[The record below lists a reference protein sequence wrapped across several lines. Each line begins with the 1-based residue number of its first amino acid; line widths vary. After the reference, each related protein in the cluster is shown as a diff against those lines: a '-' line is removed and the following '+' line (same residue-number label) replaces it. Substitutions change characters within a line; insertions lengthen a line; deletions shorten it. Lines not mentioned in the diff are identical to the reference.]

1 MKITVHSIGL
11 TPHEPLQE
19 FLEKKLNKLDT
30 FYDKI
35 QACEVFLKVENSN
48 SKENKTAEIIL
59 NIPGDDIVVKKTAAS
74 FEESIDLCVDVA
86 KKLLIK
92 KKEKEVKYFSL
103 FLKKYLVVLK
113 NFAIFAQ
120 QKRQIEVLLI
130 FASIAQLARA
140 RDL

>member
-59 NIPGDDIVVKKTAAS
+59 NIPGDNIVVKKTAAS

-92 KKEKEVKYFSL
+92 KKEK
-103 FLKKYLVVLK
+103 
-113 NFAIFAQ
+113 
-120 QKRQIEVLLI
+120 
-130 FASIAQLARA
+130 
-140 RDL
+140 

>member
-59 NIPGDDIVVKKTAAS
+59 NIPGDDIIVKKTAAS

-92 KKEKEVKYFSL
+92 KKEK
-103 FLKKYLVVLK
+103 
-113 NFAIFAQ
+113 
-120 QKRQIEVLLI
+120 
-130 FASIAQLARA
+130 
-140 RDL
+140 

>member
-74 FEESIDLCVDVA
+74 FEESVDLCVDVA

-92 KKEKEVKYFSL
+92 KKEK
-103 FLKKYLVVLK
+103 
-113 NFAIFAQ
+113 
-120 QKRQIEVLLI
+120 
-130 FASIAQLARA
+130 
-140 RDL
+140 

>member
-74 FEESIDLCVDVA
+74 FEESKDLCVDVA

-92 KKEKEVKYFSL
+92 KKEK
-103 FLKKYLVVLK
+103 
-113 NFAIFAQ
+113 
-120 QKRQIEVLLI
+120 
-130 FASIAQLARA
+130 
-140 RDL
+140 

>member
-19 FLEKKLNKLDT
+19 LLEKKLNKLDT

-92 KKEKEVKYFSL
+92 KKEK
-103 FLKKYLVVLK
+103 
-113 NFAIFAQ
+113 
-120 QKRQIEVLLI
+120 
-130 FASIAQLARA
+130 
-140 RDL
+140 

>member
-11 TPHEPLQE
+11 TPHETLQE

-92 KKEKEVKYFSL
+92 KKEK
-103 FLKKYLVVLK
+103 
-113 NFAIFAQ
+113 
-120 QKRQIEVLLI
+120 
-130 FASIAQLARA
+130 
-140 RDL
+140 

>member
-86 KKLLIK
+86 KKMLIK
-92 KKEKEVKYFSL
+92 KKEK
-103 FLKKYLVVLK
+103 
-113 NFAIFAQ
+113 
-120 QKRQIEVLLI
+120 
-130 FASIAQLARA
+130 
-140 RDL
+140 

>member
-11 TPHEPLQE
+11 TPHEPLHE

-92 KKEKEVKYFSL
+92 KKEK
-103 FLKKYLVVLK
+103 
-113 NFAIFAQ
+113 
-120 QKRQIEVLLI
+120 
-130 FASIAQLARA
+130 
-140 RDL
+140 